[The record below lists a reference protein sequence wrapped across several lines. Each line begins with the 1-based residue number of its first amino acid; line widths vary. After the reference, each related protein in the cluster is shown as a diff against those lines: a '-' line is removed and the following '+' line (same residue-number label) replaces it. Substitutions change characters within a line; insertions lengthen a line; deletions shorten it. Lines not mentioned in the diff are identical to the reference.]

1 MYLEATFVRLDVDR
15 HLLADQQQQQHQIVG
30 KQQLST
36 GHSRQLSSGTAH
48 SYLPSSSQQ
57 LSSSTGLV
65 AGHHPVLGGV
75 SGTSSASSVK
85 RNHSFNVI
93 RRTDS
98 SALGRSAGDS
108 ANLGT
113 TTTTGVPNFSENF
126 SGHPGTL
133 SPEQE
138 NQVNHGLVRL
148 LASRFHA
155 TNGAPVLLQSYWVDH
170 YAQLDLESYHS
181 TIRQP
186 LLEWFNRILANAGAN
201 ARLGMTPSTVSSIGS
216 GDQAAINNNNSSS
229 FLLDCAIVVVINR
242 QRIVDLKKSAGGGG
256 STSEIGKPNTNN
268 SNNNGEQVLSL
279 DRLIA
284 DQKQLQQQQQLIN
297 RTPTKTASSS
307 LFKTSFGLGSS
318 SKKLSG

>member
-1 MYLEATFVRLDVDR
+1 M
-15 HLLADQQQQQHQIVG
+15 
-30 KQQLST
+30 
-36 GHSRQLSSGTAH
+36 
-48 SYLPSSSQQ
+48 
-57 LSSSTGLV
+57 
-65 AGHHPVLGGV
+65 
-75 SGTSSASSVK
+75 
-85 RNHSFNVI
+85 
-93 RRTDS
+93 
-98 SALGRSAGDS
+98 
-108 ANLGT
+108 
-113 TTTTGVPNFSENF
+113 
-126 SGHPGTL
+126 
-133 SPEQE
+133 
-138 NQVNHGLVRL
+138 NHGLVRL

-181 TIRQP
+181 VVRQP
-186 LLEWFNRILANAGAN
+186 LLDWFSRILANAGAN

-216 GDQAAINNNNSSS
+216 GDQAAINNNNSSSS

-256 STSEIGKPNTNN
+256 STSEIGKPSTNP
-268 SNNNGEQVLSL
+268 NNNGEQVLSL

-284 DQKQLQQQQQLIN
+284 DQKQLHQQQQLIN